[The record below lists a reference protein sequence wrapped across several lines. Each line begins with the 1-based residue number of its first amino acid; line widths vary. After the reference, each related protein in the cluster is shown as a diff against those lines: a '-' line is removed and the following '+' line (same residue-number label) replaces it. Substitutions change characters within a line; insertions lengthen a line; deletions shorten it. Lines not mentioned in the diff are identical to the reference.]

1 MSITKQASSDLK
13 IKAIK
18 YYYKINNYS
27 NVCKVFECS
36 ERSLKRW
43 VERYNQNKNIE
54 RKNRKQG
61 SYKVKKEHIKFIK
74 DTLKKNNIIHM
85 YMD

>member
-1 MSITKQASSDLK
+1 MPITKQASSDLK

-27 NVCKVFECS
+27 NVCKIFECS

-43 VERYNQNKNIE
+43 IWMMDDADDGGWRMLEDDDEMMMIRMMMMMMVRMMMI
-54 RKNRKQG
+54 
-61 SYKVKKEHIKFIK
+61 
-74 DTLKKNNIIHM
+74 M
-85 YMD
+85 YDG

>member
-1 MSITKQASSDLK
+1 MYIDKIRIEKDCMLLNFGVVK

-27 NVCKVFECS
+27 NVCKIFECS

-43 VERYNQNKNIE
+43 VERYNQNENVE
-54 RKNRKQG
+54 RKNRKQVD
-61 SYKVKKEHIKFIK
+61 KLEM
-74 DTLKKNNIIHM
+74 KNKN
-85 YMD
+85 

>member
-36 ERSLKRW
+36 KRSLKRW
-43 VERYNQNKNIE
+43 IERYEKNKSVERKS
-54 RKNRKQG
+54 RKLS
-61 SYKVKKEHIKFIK
+61 SYKIKKE
-74 DTLKKNNIIHM
+74 N
-85 YMD
+85 

>member
-43 VERYNQNKNIE
+43 IERYEKNKSIE
-54 RKNRKQG
+54 
-61 SYKVKKEHIKFIK
+61 
-74 DTLKKNNIIHM
+74 
-85 YMD
+85 